1 MKENKEYDFVIVG
14 GGLGGLQC
22 AFILADEG
30 YSVIVL
36 EKNHQLGGNLQVFS
50 RDKCLFD
57 TGVHYLGGLDE
68 GQNLYKFF
76 KYFNLYDNIKLRKMD
91 EASFD
96 RIRFGCEEK
105 EYYYA
110 QGYDNF
116 VQSLSKDFPGE
127 EKAIEKY
134 VEDIKGACEAF
145 PMYNLKKGTNEA
157 LSEFYLYKNTKEYI
171 SELTENDRLR
181 NVLAGNN
188 LLYAGIADKTPLY
201 VHALVVNSYIE
212 SSYRCVDGG
221 SQIAK
226 VLAKEI
232 RKRGGDVVK
241 RADVISANFNE
252 KNIESVNLKDGR
264 VVKGKKFIS
273 NAHPSATID
282 LFGADRFRKAYV
294 NRIKGVENSLS
305 TFIVHLVF
313 HENAFE
319 YINYNIYQYNVNDV
333 WEPQQYTPGA
343 PGWPQGYMMSVP
355 ASSKSEKY
363 AECMSVMAY
372 MSWDEM
378 KPWADSYNTI
388 GEPGERGESYEA
400 FKEEKKQLILNDLEL
415 RFPGILKK
423 VKSVHTST
431 PITFRDYIGNLDG
444 NMYGMTKDC
453 DSPMKSFINPKTKIP
468 NLFLTG
474 SNINLHG
481 ILGVSISAFVTCFEF
496 LERDYLINKVN
507 ERSEVKTVSN

>member
-1 MKENKEYDFVIVG
+1 MSEEKIYDFVIVG

-30 YSVIVL
+30 HSVIVL

-50 RDKCLFD
+50 RDKCVFD

-96 RIRFGCEEK
+96 RIRFGNEEK

-110 QGYDNF
+110 QGYDKF
-116 VQSLSKDFPGE
+116 VESLVKDFPNE
-127 EKAIEKY
+127 RSAIEKY
-134 VEDIKGACEAF
+134 VADMQEICKEF
-145 PMYNLKKGTNEA
+145 PMYNVSLETKDYINEY
-157 LSEFYLYKNTKEYI
+157 FLYKNAKEYI
-171 SELTENDRLR
+171 DELTEDERLR

-188 LLYAGIADKTPLY
+188 LLYAGIAEKTPLY

-232 RKRGGDVVK
+232 RSRGGEVVK
-241 RADVISANFNE
+241 RADVIGANYE
-252 KNIESVNLKDGR
+252 GKNIDSVNLKDGK
-264 VVKGKKFIS
+264 VIKGKNFIS
-273 NAHPSATID
+273 NAHPAATID
-282 LFGADRFRKAYV
+282 LFGEDRFRKAYV
-294 NRIKGVENSLS
+294 NRIKGIENSIS
-305 TFIVHLVF
+305 TFTVHLVF
-313 HENAFE
+313 HENTFE

-333 WEPQQYTPGA
+333 WEPQKYDPKQ
-343 PGWPQGYMMSVP
+343 PGWPQGYMISVP

-372 MSWDEM
+372 MHWDEM
-378 KPWADSYNTI
+378 EPWKDTFNTV
-388 GEPGERGESYEA
+388 GEPGERGDSYEE
-400 FKEEKKQLILNDLEL
+400 FKKAKEKAILDDLEI
-415 RFPGILKK
+415 RYPGITAKI
-423 VKSVHTST
+423 KSVHSSS
-431 PITFRDYIGNLDG
+431 PITFRDYIGNVDG
-444 NMYGMTKDC
+444 NMYGVTKDC
-453 DSPMKSFINPKTKIP
+453 ESPMKSFINPKTKIP
-468 NLFLTG
+468 NLYLTG
-474 SNINLHG
+474 ANINLHG
-481 ILGVSISAFVTCFEF
+481 ILGVSVSSFITCFEF
-496 LERDYLINKVN
+496 VEREYLIKKILAK
-507 ERSEVKTVSN
+507 SK